1 MWTSAT
7 RLAWRILLLLV
18 LVTSGSAEAQNL
30 LSDSGFDDVS
40 QLSSWI
46 VTPSIVELSGCDAVF
61 VLPEADLDLVAR
73 SLAFGLRLNG
83 GATCIAPRRVFVP
96 KSRLYALQ
104 RHLEDAL
111 ADAPA
116 TEVEPSVAEEVSVLV
131 AEAEAEGA
139 IVAFGEVPSD
149 NRVRPVVLSNASAEM
164 RLLRSDVFAPVL
176 SLVGVDNPDEA
187 LALDA
192 QCPYA
197 LGATVFGPSTEARIF
212 ASRVQ
217 AGVVV
222 INDMIAP
229 TADPR
234 LPFGGRG
241 WSGFGS
247 TRGAE
252 GLLEL
257 TAPRVVIERKSKS
270 HPHLDSLQ
278 PGDERMFES
287 YLKATH
293 SRRWSDRFG
302 GWRNLFG
309 DLRRKSRVEKEE
321 K

>member
-1 MWTSAT
+1 M
-7 RLAWRILLLLV
+7 
-18 LVTSGSAEAQNL
+18 
-30 LSDSGFDDVS
+30 
-40 QLSSWI
+40 
-46 VTPSIVELSGCDAVF
+46 
-61 VLPEADLDLVAR
+61 
-73 SLAFGLRLNG
+73 
-83 GATCIAPRRVFVP
+83 
-96 KSRLYALQ
+96 
-104 RHLEDAL
+104 
-111 ADAPA
+111 
-116 TEVEPSVAEEVSVLV
+116 
-131 AEAEAEGA
+131 
-139 IVAFGEVPSD
+139 
-149 NRVRPVVLSNASAEM
+149 RPLVLSNASAEM

-197 LGATVFGPSTEARIF
+197 LGATVFGPPTEARIF